1 MSEQNYPTSIHK
13 SDLGRAEYDGIV
25 RVLAALPGVEKI
37 ILYGSRAR
45 GTHRYNSDVDLLL
58 VGKDLGFQTRA
69 DAYRLLY
76 DLWIPHGFDILVDTW
91 LTDSWLK
98 AEIERD
104 GKVLWEQDLNQLS
117 PAKLSSIATTRA

>member
-1 MSEQNYPTSIHK
+1 MLNYPATIHK
-13 SDLGRAEYDGIV
+13 SDLAPPEYDGIV
-25 RVLAALPGVEKI
+25 RVLAALPGVERI

-58 VGKDLGFQTRA
+58 VGKGLGFQTRA

-76 DLWIPHGFDILVDTW
+76 DLWIPHGFDIMIDAWLVDP
-91 LTDSWLK
+91 LLS

-104 GKVLWEQDLNQLS
+104 GVVLWAQHPD
-117 PAKLSSIATTRA
+117 